1 MADATDLKSSIRL
14 SSLRDVVFPS
24 KEARKVDGFLDRHQI
39 AVVSGGEPNS
49 AGAKF
54 PVVMSFV
61 TPLVEYFHGLITTNC
76 SKREQKDLSSIS
88 LMRRCLYCCS
98 NGFPIW
104 DFPRQGGCRLLT
116 YSWDVLQFV
125 EFGSVLRE
133 KGKMLFA
140 LLDDVFTGSCV
151 QRLP

>member
-1 MADATDLKSSIRL
+1 LCDI
-14 SSLRDVVFPS
+14 VFPS
-24 KEARKVDGFLDRHQI
+24 KQAGKVDRFLDRYQI
-39 AVVSGGEPNS
+39 AVVSAVEPNS

-61 TPLVEYFHGLITTNC
+61 TPLVENFHSLITTNC
-76 SKREQKDLSSIS
+76 SKREQKDLNSIS

-104 DFPRQGGCRLLT
+104 DFPRQRRYRLLT
-116 YSWDVLQFV
+116 YSREVLQFV
-125 EFGSVLRE
+125 EFGSVFRE

-140 LLDDVFTGSCV
+140 LLDDVFTGCCV
-151 QRLP
+151 QRPL